1 MMNISI
7 FSNNSPFAEDLRTQ
21 ITLRLSDADIDMGV
35 VYEKTNLLLVDEDE
49 NLIRDAAEKYKD
61 IPVVLFSATKDV
73 SNLADLVIKKPF
85 RLNKF
90 LEDLKNNTLL
100 PKVRRKECINI
111 KEYKLFPVK
120 KEITSTLTN
129 DTLKLT
135 EKEIDIIKYLY
146 QIAPK
151 TASKEEMLEN
161 VWEYSAEATTHTVET
176 HIYRLR
182 QKVEKDGGSQLII
195 TENNGYRLNI

>member
-1 MMNISI
+1 MTNISI
-7 FSNNSPFAEDLRTQ
+7 FSNNSAFAQDLKTQISLHISDAEVDINDVSEKTGLLLADEEDLIISATK
-21 ITLRLSDADIDMGV
+21 
-35 VYEKTNLLLVDEDE
+35 E
-49 NLIRDAAEKYKD
+49 YKE
-61 IPVVLFSATKDV
+61 IPVVLFSSLKEV
-73 SNLADLVIKKPF
+73 SDLADLVIKKPF
-85 RLNKF
+85 RLSKF
-90 LEDLKNNTLL
+90 LVSLKNNTLL

-120 KEITSTLTN
+120 KEITSTITN

-146 QIAPK
+146 QIAPQ
-151 TASKEEMLEN
+151 TATKEEMLEN

>member
-1 MMNISI
+1 MTNISI
-7 FSNNSPFAEDLRTQ
+7 FSNNNAFAEDLKTQ
-21 ITLRLSDADIDMGV
+21 INKYLPDIEVDRDV
-35 VYEKTNLLLVDEDE
+35 VYETTSLLLADEDE
-49 NLIRDAAEKYKD
+49 SLIKTATEKYKD
-61 IPVVLFSATKDV
+61 IPVVLFSSIKEV
-73 SNLADLVIKKPF
+73 SDFADMVIKKPF
-85 RLNKF
+85 RLAKF
-90 LEDLKNNTLL
+90 LDSLKNNTLL

-111 KEYKLFPVK
+111 KEYKVFPVK
-120 KEITSTLTN
+120 KEITSTTTN